1 MKNVLCA
8 FGVFFFKQ
16 KTAYEMRISDWSSDV
31 CSSDLRTAID
41 GDRGLAAAALR
52 VGIEILGVALSAG
65 PRTAAGDGSASLARP
80 MTAVRVAFIK
90 LRALVLRIILRADH
104 ADIVAVLDLL
114 GLQRPRRR
122 SGAALL
128 RVGTGIAE

>member
-1 MKNVLCA
+1 MAAPCSGRLLWRERDDTHRDLSA
-8 FGVFFFKQ
+8 P
-16 KTAYEMRISDWSSDV
+16 AYRRV
-31 CSSDLRTAID
+31 GTLLRTAID

-104 ADIVAVLDLL
+104 ADIVAVFDLL
-114 GLQRPRRR
+114 GLQR
-122 SGAALL
+122 SEEHTSELQS
-128 RVGTGIAE
+128 